1 MNLQI
6 NKQLS
11 TNSFATLNQYNRIRQ
26 TNKQTNKQT
35 EKQRITYEEQTTK
48 IAPENTK
55 NTKKK
60 NVPSVSESNRESH
73 QRRIELVSESH
84 TFSIGIDSE
93 SQTFLLF
100 VKSHETLI
108 PFFNFYVYLRFFL
121 LITVSFFLILI
132 YFFSF

>member
-26 TNKQTNKQT
+26 TNKQRNR
-35 EKQRITYEEQTTK
+35 EIENRIRHEERTTK

-73 QRRIELVSESH
+73 HTREESN

-100 VKSHETLI
+100 VKSHFTNETLI
-108 PFFNFYVYLRFFL
+108 PSSIFTF
-121 LITVSFFLILI
+121 I
-132 YFFSF
+132 YPFSF